1 MTLPLRCVFHCL
13 SFFAKDSAFPVCCHC
28 LSSSLRTVPFPRVCT
43 GGGGNLCGHLL
54 RRAQPNLLSKH
65 CCTQSICIPL
75 LKSRGGKVDY
85 EFFCHT
91 HTHTHTNTPTR
102 TRTHTHAHTPALIS
116 TARGQAATC
125 LTEPSLPSAGW
136 PLALSSGQPGTPGR
150 PERHDNPVLSF
161 CTSAAPPDTL
171 AGVSVGAQRECRRE
185 I

>member
-75 LKSRGGKVDY
+75 LKTRGGKVDY

-91 HTHTHTNTPTR
+91 HTHTHKHTH
-102 TRTHTHAHTPALIS
+102 THTHAHTRTHTCFDQHCPWPGGDLSDGAVAAVCGLASGLIEW
-116 TARGQAATC
+116 AAGH
-125 LTEPSLPSAGW
+125 AGKTGK
-136 PLALSSGQPGTPGR
+136 A
-150 PERHDNPVLSF
+150 
-161 CTSAAPPDTL
+161 
-171 AGVSVGAQRECRRE
+171 
-185 I
+185 